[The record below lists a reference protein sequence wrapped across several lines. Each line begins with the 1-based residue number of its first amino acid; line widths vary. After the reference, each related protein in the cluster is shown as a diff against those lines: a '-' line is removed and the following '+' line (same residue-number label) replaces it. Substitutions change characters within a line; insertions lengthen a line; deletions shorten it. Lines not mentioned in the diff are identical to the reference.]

1 MTWRLKKRVPP
12 RFRGKRVL
20 AEASIIGFVPVSDTQ
35 SAEEFFAGKLGLR
48 VVERGPFALVV
59 ANASGQTIR
68 CVPVPGV
75 TPQPF
80 TILGWEVPEIHSA
93 VAHLRAAGIEP
104 ILYPH
109 FEQDAEGIWASPD
122 GSAQV
127 IWFNDP
133 FGNVLSL
140 TQHRGKASAQ

>member
-12 RFRGKRVL
+12 RPRGKPVL
-20 AEASIIGFVPVSDTQ
+20 AAASIISFVPVKDTQ
-35 SAEEFFAGKLGLR
+35 SAEDFFAGKLGLT
-48 VVERGPFALVV
+48 VVERGPFALVL

-68 CVPVPGV
+68 CVPLPGV

-80 TILGWEVPEIHSA
+80 TILGWEVPEIHA
-93 VAHLRAAGIEP
+93 AGAQLRAAGIEP

-109 FEQDAEGIWASPD
+109 FAQDAEDIWTSPD
-122 GSAQV
+122 GSAKV
-127 IWFNDP
+127 VWFNDP

-140 TQHRGKASAQ
+140 SQHSEKVPAQ